1 MPAKPNYEFAKR
13 QKEQAKAKKKEE
25 KRLKKLEDAA
35 KGIVSEDDGEGD
47 AEAAESSDNA
57 PA

>member
-25 KRLKKLEDAA
+25 KRLKKLQDAEN
-35 KGIVSEDDGEGD
+35 GIVSDEDGD
-47 AEAAESSDNA
+47 SDTAESADNA

>member
-25 KRLKKLEDAA
+25 KRLKKLQDAA
-35 KGIVSEDDGEGD
+35 NGTVSEDGES
-47 AEAAESSDNA
+47 ESDDNA

>member
-25 KRLKKLEDAA
+25 KRLKKLQDAA
-35 KGIVSEDDGEGD
+35 NGKVSEENGD
-47 AEAAESSDNA
+47 AESGENA

>member
-25 KRLKKLEDAA
+25 KRLKKLQDAEN
-35 KGIVSEDDGEGD
+35 GIVSDEEGDGET
-47 AEAAESSDNA
+47 ESTES
-57 PA
+57 PAN

>member
-25 KRLKKLEDAA
+25 KRLKKIQDAEN
-35 KGIVSEDDGEGD
+35 GIVSDDEGD
-47 AEAAESSDNA
+47 TDSTDNPPAE
-57 PA
+57 

>member
-25 KRLKKLEDAA
+25 KRLKKLQDAA
-35 KGIVSEDDGEGD
+35 NGVVSEEDGD
-47 AEAAESSDNA
+47 SESADNNTA
-57 PA
+57 S

>member
-25 KRLKKLEDAA
+25 KRLKKLQDAA
-35 KGIVSEDDGEGD
+35 NGIVSDDGD
-47 AEAAESSDNA
+47 ADTTDGADTAN
-57 PA
+57 

>member
-35 KGIVSEDDGEGD
+35 KGIVSEDDGDG
-47 AEAAESSDNA
+47 ESESADNA

>member
-25 KRLKKLEDAA
+25 KRLKKIQDAEN
-35 KGIVSEDDGEGD
+35 GIVSEDDGES
-47 AEAAESSDNA
+47 ESTENAAN
-57 PA
+57 